1 MRKLIKYL
9 VIQTFHWLSYKA
21 LKKKNPT
28 WFGIP
33 FIKFPHD
40 LIFYQKI
47 IFETKPDLIIET
59 GTKHG
64 GTTLFLAHMLDLI
77 GNGRIITIELNPER
91 RLKFYHPR
99 ITQLIGSSTN
109 NGILNQINTKGKVM
123 VILDSDHSKEHLLK
137 ELKIYS
143 LKVSPGCYLIVED
156 TNIGI
161 YDKKF
166 WDWRDKRKQNSPLAA
181 LKEFDMDGFK
191 PDDQIEEFY
200 LTMHHNGY
208 WIRI

>member
-9 VIQTFHWLSYKA
+9 IIQTFHWLSYRA
-21 LKKKNPT
+21 VKKKTLT
-28 WFGIP
+28 WFGVP

-64 GTTLFLAHMLDLI
+64 GTTLFLAHILDLI
-77 GNGRIITIELNPER
+77 GNGRIITIELNSWR
-91 RLKFYHPR
+91 KLKFSHPR
-99 ITQLIGSSTN
+99 ITQLIGSSTDPE
-109 NGILNQINTKGKVM
+109 IINKIIPKGRVM
-123 VILDSDHSKEHLLK
+123 VILDSDHSKQHVIR
-137 ELKIYS
+137 ELELYS
-143 LKVSPGCYLIVED
+143 SLVTTGCYLIIED

-166 WDWRDKRKQNSPLAA
+166 WDWRDKRKLNGPLAA
-181 LKEFDMDGFK
+181 LKEFNLIDFK

-200 LTMHHNGY
+200 LTMSHNGY
-208 WIRI
+208 WVKI